1 MIKTSRVVGTS
12 PDNVFAVLAD
22 GWSYAG
28 WVVGNSHIRDVDAG
42 WPSVG
47 TRIHHSAGA
56 WPAQIEDTTTVLA
69 VEPGKFLELEAHLWV
84 LGTARVRISMAPM
97 HNGTGT
103 QVTME
108 EEIVGGPARRV
119 PALLQGMMFRPSNT
133 ESLARLGD
141 LALGRDTPAPS
152 TNETTLQ

>member
-1 MIKTSRVVGTS
+1 MMKTVHVVGTS

-28 WVVGNSHIRDVDAG
+28 WVVGNSHIRDVDEG

-56 WPAQIEDTTTVLA
+56 WPTQIEDTTTVLA
-69 VEPGKFLELEAHLWV
+69 VEPGRLLELEAHLWV
-84 LGTARVRISMAPM
+84 LGTAKVRISLSPL

-108 EEIVGGPARRV
+108 EEVVGGPASLV
-119 PALLQGMMFRPSNT
+119 PGVLQGVLFGPRNK

-141 LALGRDTPAPS
+141 LAVGRDAPS
-152 TNETTLQ
+152 LGAGENEIR